1 MCARCPGRLPALVN
15 LLIPT
20 FAFPLLVLYHVV
32 HFLESQP
39 KSTHKTGV
47 QRAPALCRG
56 SRGVPQYGSNKKR
69 RQKGENED
77 KEAVQMA
84 YSSHQ
89 TLQARKDMPHDCYD
103 TRKRAARQGL
113 SAPEPGIAA
122 GRLACQPDRRA
133 SGDLSDVGTTRTPTQ
148 YGGHRLLAD
157 RPAPLPA
164 PFAASRLR

>member
-1 MCARCPGRLPALVN
+1 MLR
-15 LLIPT
+15 
-20 FAFPLLVLYHVV
+20 
-32 HFLESQP
+32 
-39 KSTHKTGV
+39 STHKIEVQGTKSSAGV
-47 QRAPALCRG
+47 W
-56 SRGVPQYGSNKKR
+56 GVPQYGSNKKR

-89 TLQARKDMPHDCYD
+89 TLQERKDMPHDCYD

-122 GRLACQPDRRA
+122 RRLACQPDRRA
-133 SGDLSDVGTTRTPTQ
+133 SGDLSDVGTTRTPTE

-164 PFAASRLR
+164 PFAASRLRQAGEWAANHA